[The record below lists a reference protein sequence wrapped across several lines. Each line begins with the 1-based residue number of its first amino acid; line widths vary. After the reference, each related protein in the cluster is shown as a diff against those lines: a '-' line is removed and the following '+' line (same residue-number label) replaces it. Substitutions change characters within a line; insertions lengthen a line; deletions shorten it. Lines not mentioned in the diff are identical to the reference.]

1 MKYFPLLILSLFF
14 ISLHQAVGQSS
25 DISGMPQKSYHWFG
39 NDTSKLK
46 QQAKPVTLHPP
57 VFGKK
62 RRRNG
67 MILPLPFGTGF
78 RFLKIDQPYKAS
90 SFEISNYEN
99 NLVIKTEKVKD
110 QTEAGEISI
119 VFRPDIWIFPFL
131 NVYGLAG
138 YTSGYTHLNFTAQSF
153 TVLHDDGN
161 NIPVDSSFTLRS
173 NPEYSGSVY
182 GFGTTVST
190 GFKGYFILLN
200 YEYSKTSRQDY
211 KKKMTYQFFKAKTGI
226 LLGHNKK
233 KGKGALWLGSGFMH
247 DRHLVEGLLQTA
259 DVFPG
264 KEWILGDFLHYQ
276 GTLSVAHSWNF
287 LIGGFFNIN
296 DHHIIVLELGVLKR
310 KHLDFSYTFRF

>member
-1 MKYFPLLILSLFF
+1 
-14 ISLHQAVGQSS
+14 
-25 DISGMPQKSYHWFG
+25 
-39 NDTSKLK
+39 
-46 QQAKPVTLHPP
+46 
-57 VFGKK
+57 
-62 RRRNG
+62 
-67 MILPLPFGTGF
+67 LPLPFGTGF

-99 NLVIKTEKVKD
+99 NLVIKTEKVED

-247 DRHLVEGLLQTA
+247 DRHLVEGLLQTT